1 MLMGENMKRF
11 KNKIFKIIILIF
23 VFLIIS
29 FFVWASSYSNATEKA
44 KSYLYSNSEVEVKI
58 EQNFIN
64 PGIDLQML
72 YIFSPV
78 NKKTDTG
85 LIIYPGGKVDP
96 KAYSTIAFML
106 AEKGIETIIVPM
118 PFNFAIFGI
127 NRARKVIEGYSNIE
141 NWFIAGHS
149 LGGVAASS
157 FTEKNFKMIDG
168 LILWAS
174 YPANSNDISNTNLPV
189 LSIYGELD
197 GLSTPDKIEKTKNL
211 LPDSTIYYEIVGGN
225 HAGFG
230 DYGEQNGDNP
240 ADISLEDQ
248 HEKIVEVTSNFIN
261 ESISNK

>member
-1 MLMGENMKRF
+1 MKRF
-11 KNKIFKIIILIF
+11 DNNISKIIILIL

-29 FFVWASSYSNATEKA
+29 FFVWASSYSNATENA
-44 KSYLYSNSEVEVKI
+44 KSYLYSNSEVEVKV
-58 EQNFIN
+58 EQNFMN
-64 PGIDLQML
+64 PGINLQKL

-78 NKKTDTG
+78 NQKPDTC

-96 KAYSTIAFML
+96 EAYSTIAFKI

-118 PFNFAIFGI
+118 PFNFAILGI
-127 NRARKVIEGYSNIE
+127 KRAKKVVEGYSDIE

-157 FTEKNFKMIDG
+157 FAEDNLEIMDG

-174 YPANSNDISNTNLPV
+174 YPANSNNISDTNLPV

-197 GLSTPDKIEKTKNL
+197 GLSSPEKIEKNKDL
-211 LPDSTIYYEIVGGN
+211 LPDTTIYYEIIGGN

-230 DYGEQNGDNP
+230 DYGQQNGDNS
-240 ADISLEDQ
+240 AEISLKDQ
-248 HEKIVEVTSNFIN
+248 HEKIVSVTVDFIN
-261 ESISNK
+261 KTITNK